1 MISIGAEILH
11 VFLMTVSLV
20 IALSLFI
27 SRAAGSLQ
35 TLRWWNL
42 LCASLIVLIVCIAVA
57 LIWRQ
62 PQNTTKAAFM
72 ASHTTLVN
80 GWFYGGKIQI
90 LNH

>member
-1 MISIGAEILH
+1 
-11 VFLMTVSLV
+11 MTVFLV

-35 TLRWWNL
+35 ALRWWIL

-62 PQNTTKAAFM
+62 PQNTAKAAFM
-72 ASHTTLVN
+72 ASVALH
-80 GWFYGGKIQI
+80 
-90 LNH
+90 